1 MDSILALRQRDAP
14 FRAPRQPHSIQILF
28 AQDTDVEASPVLSTK
43 NWIAPIFDPSLGPF
57 AAKQLG
63 RSKQCSSSAGDQQPY
78 HVSSRHSSPLNH
90 QSYCLRLKY
99 SRRQLDPSIA
109 AGVCVHAHEKA
120 TPKGKCAGACRAR
133 VGTLAAAIEDA

>member
-1 MDSILALRQRDAP
+1 MDSILALRHRDAP

-43 NWIAPIFDPSLGPF
+43 NWIALIFDPSLSPF

-78 HVSSRHSSPLNH
+78 QVPSRHSRPLNH
-90 QSYCLRLKY
+90 HFHPLPVAPTGIFHPPSYSLGPLEDSVNETQLRN
-99 SRRQLDPSIA
+99 R
-109 AGVCVHAHEKA
+109 VCS
-120 TPKGKCAGACRAR
+120 
-133 VGTLAAAIEDA
+133 